1 MLSSKL
7 IKGATLKVIK
17 GAPHGMCSTEKDRI
31 NAELLS
37 FIKG

>member
-7 IKGATLKVIK
+7 IKGATLKMIK
-17 GAPHGMCSTEKDRI
+17 DAPHGICSTEKDRI
-31 NAELLS
+31 NADLLS